1 VLLCSE
7 IGSEG
12 RNFQFA
18 SRLVMFDLP
27 FNPDLLEQRIGRLD
41 RIGQMHDIQILVP
54 WLEKTAQAVL
64 LRWYHEGLDAFEHTC
79 PTGRAIYDK
88 EYNQLIEYLAAPE
101 NPQGLDEFVSESRKQ
116 HDALKSQLEQGRDRL
131 LELNSNGGDAAQE
144 LANAIGEQDNDTDLV
159 NFALNLFDIVGINQ
173 EDRSDSLIVLTPSDH
188 MLVPDFPGLPEE
200 GCTVTFNRNQAL
212 SREDTQFITWE
223 HPLILNGLDLILS
236 GDTGSCALSL
246 LKNKALPVGTLLVEM
261 IYVVEAQAP
270 KSLQLTRFLPPTPVR
285 LLMDR
290 AGNNLAGKVEFE
302 SFNRQLN
309 AVNRHTGSKLVN
321 AVQQDVHEILTQAEK
336 AIVPEAQAIIAA
348 AKVEA
353 EEKLGAE
360 LSRLEALRAVNPN
373 IRDDEVEAL
382 ESNREQVLESLGDAG
397 WRLDALRLIVVT
409 HQ

>member
-1 VLLCSE
+1 
-7 IGSEG
+7 
-12 RNFQFA
+12 
-18 SRLVMFDLP
+18 
-27 FNPDLLEQRIGRLD
+27 
-41 RIGQMHDIQILVP
+41 
-54 WLEKTAQAVL
+54 
-64 LRWYHEGLDAFEHTC
+64 
-79 PTGRAIYDK
+79 
-88 EYNQLIEYLAAPE
+88 
-101 NPQGLDEFVSESRKQ
+101 
-116 HDALKSQLEQGRDRL
+116 
-131 LELNSNGGDAAQE
+131 
-144 LANAIGEQDNDTDLV
+144 
-159 NFALNLFDIVGINQ
+159 
-173 EDRSDSLIVLTPSDH
+173 
-188 MLVPDFPGLPEE
+188 
-200 GCTVTFNRNQAL
+200 
-212 SREDTQFITWE
+212 
-223 HPLILNGLDLILS
+223 
-236 GDTGSCALSL
+236 
-246 LKNKALPVGTLLVEM
+246 
-261 IYVVEAQAP
+261 
-270 KSLQLTRFLPPTPVR
+270 
-285 LLMDR
+285 MDR

>member
-1 VLLCSE
+1 
-7 IGSEG
+7 
-12 RNFQFA
+12 
-18 SRLVMFDLP
+18 
-27 FNPDLLEQRIGRLD
+27 
-41 RIGQMHDIQILVP
+41 
-54 WLEKTAQAVL
+54 
-64 LRWYHEGLDAFEHTC
+64 
-79 PTGRAIYDK
+79 
-88 EYNQLIEYLAAPE
+88 
-101 NPQGLDEFVSESRKQ
+101 
-116 HDALKSQLEQGRDRL
+116 
-131 LELNSNGGDAAQE
+131 
-144 LANAIGEQDNDTDLV
+144 
-159 NFALNLFDIVGINQ
+159 
-173 EDRSDSLIVLTPSDH
+173 
-188 MLVPDFPGLPEE
+188 
-200 GCTVTFNRNQAL
+200 L

-223 HPLILNGLDLILS
+223 HPLIRNGLDLILS

-321 AVQQDVHEILTQAEK
+321 AVQQEVHEILTQAEK
-336 AIVPEAQAIIAA
+336 MIVPEAQALIAA

-353 EEKLGAE
+353 DEKLSAE
-360 LSRLEALRAVNPN
+360 LSRLEALKAVNPN